1 MGTEKPSQD
10 ARSTGKL
17 LDVNAVAGNGLLDR
31 RLFLTHS
38 FALAGAGSLPA
49 IAGEASELES
59 FPDWM
64 TRPGS
69 PMSGYGSPSHQE
81 SNVVRATLS
90 TPLSPTIGASSTP
103 LESLQGRITPNGLH
117 FERHHSGVPDIDPA
131 EHYLKIHGLVT
142 RALKFSV
149 TDLLRY
155 PMTSRFYFLECSG
168 NGFLNLME
176 EPLDTTCGALNGLVS
191 CSEWTGVK
199 LSVLLDEVGI
209 DPSSSWLIAEGADAA
224 SLVRSI
230 PMEKAM
236 DDVLIALYQNGER
249 IRPEQGYPMR
259 LFVPGWEGNLSVKW
273 LHRLKVTQQPAQSR
287 SETATYT
294 DLAPNGKAEQFTF
307 TMGVKSVVTHP
318 SGKMMLPGAGTYE
331 LSGLAWSG
339 HGAIARVE
347 VSADGGATWADA
359 ALEGP
364 VMSKCACRF
373 RIPWTWDGNPATL
386 MSRATDSAGNTQPT
400 RAAFSQRYG
409 ASNMYHFN
417 GVLAWA
423 VDTDGVVKNTYA

>member
-1 MGTEKPSQD
+1 MKL
-10 ARSTGKL
+10 GKSAEDR
-17 LDVNAVAGNGLLDR
+17 LDVKPVAGNGLLDR

-38 FALAGAGSLPA
+38 FALAGAGSLSALAAETSAP
-49 IAGEASELES
+49 ER
-59 FPDWM
+59 FPEWM
-64 TRPGS
+64 TRPGA
-69 PMSGYGSPSHQE
+69 PMSGYGSPSRQE
-81 SNVVRATLS
+81 SGVARAVLS

-131 EHYLKIHGLVT
+131 EHFLKIHGLVG
-142 RALKFSV
+142 RPLKFSV
-149 TDLLRY
+149 SDLLRY

-176 EPLDTTCGALNGLVS
+176 EPLDMACGALNGLVS

-209 DPSSSWLIAEGADAA
+209 DPSSSWIIAEGADAA

-230 PMEKAM
+230 PLEKAM

-318 SGKMMLPGAGTYE
+318 SGKMVLPGAGTYE

-400 RAAFSQRYG
+400 RAAFNQRYG

>member
-1 MGTEKPSQD
+1 MKPEKPSLHGLD
-10 ARSTGKL
+10 AKP
-17 LDVNAVAGNGLLDR
+17 VAGNGLLDR
-31 RLFLTHS
+31 RLFLTHG
-38 FALAGAGSLPA
+38 FALAGAGSLSILA
-49 IAGEASELES
+49 EGASGPNS

-64 TRPGS
+64 TRPGA
-69 PMSGYGSPSHQE
+69 PMSGYGSPSHRE
-81 SNVVRATLS
+81 SGVARTTLS

-103 LESLQGRITPNGLH
+103 LEALQGRITPNGLH

-131 EHYLKIHGLVT
+131 KHYLKIHGLVD

-149 TDLLRY
+149 SDLLRY

-168 NGFLNLME
+168 NGFLNLMD
-176 EPLDTTCGALNGLVS
+176 EPLDMTCGALNGLIS

-230 PMEKAM
+230 PLEKAM
-236 DDVLIALYQNGER
+236 DDVLVALYQNGER

-273 LHRLKVTQQPAQSR
+273 LHRLNVSRQPAHSR

-307 TMGVKSVVTHP
+307 SMGVKSVVTHP
-318 SGKMMLPGAGTYE
+318 SGKMTLPGPGTYE
-331 LSGLAWSG
+331 VTGIAWSG
-339 HGAIARVE
+339 HGSIARVE
-347 VSADGGATWADA
+347 ISADGGASWADA

-364 VMSKCACRF
+364 ALSKCACRF
-373 RIPWTWDGNPATL
+373 RIPWVWDGNPATL
-386 MSRATDSAGNTQPT
+386 MSRATDSVGNIQPT
-400 RAAFSQRYG
+400 RAAFSKRYG
-409 ASNMYHFN
+409 TSNMYHFN
-417 GVLAWA
+417 GVLAWNVSA
-423 VDTDGVVKNTYA
+423 DGVVKNTYA